1 MPENVFN
8 LKIFQGIDRSIVEK
22 IVTSARERQFSQW
35 DVLMNEG
42 ELSNGE
48 GYIIKSGAVS
58 ISIQGNKVA
67 ELNAGD
73 IVGEMALLSEE
84 ERSATVKALDE
95 VEAIVLTLGDLIEMI
110 NNDENKINKEIIRR
124 IEENLENEE
133 AL

>member
-1 MPENVFN
+1 MPESIFN
-8 LKIFQGIDRSIVEK
+8 LKIFQGIDRDVVEGIVMNAEEK
-22 IVTSARERQFSQW
+22 NFHEGGVIMQ
-35 DVLMNEG
+35 EG

-58 ISIQGNKVA
+58 INIWGSKVA
-67 ELNAGD
+67 ELHAWD

-84 ERSATVKALDE
+84 ERSATVKALSE

-124 IEENLENEE
+124 IEQNLESE
-133 AL
+133 